1 MRLCTQDE
9 WMGARTKRRSLAQ
22 YSCDT
27 DVSHLIYEVFSMK
40 IVASH
45 TIPYNTPNG
54 YSASIYILP
63 LALVSFLI
71 LYSLPLLFLSLL
83 SSLLLSLSLSLLY
96 SSISSPLSLSFSL
109 FFLFSILS
117 PFNPSLFLS
126 LLLPLLLLLSPL
138 SSLPPSFSS
147 PLSPRSPLL
156 LSPSLPLVSLLS
168 PLSDYSL
175 SALCVGACSAYYFSE
190 C

>member
-1 MRLCTQDE
+1 
-9 WMGARTKRRSLAQ
+9 
-22 YSCDT
+22 
-27 DVSHLIYEVFSMK
+27 MK

-45 TIPYNTPNG
+45 TIPNNTLNG

-138 SSLPPSFSS
+138 SSLPPPS
-147 PLSPRSPLL
+147 P
-156 LSPSLPLVSLLS
+156 LLS
-168 PLSDYSL
+168 PLALPSFSLPLSLLSLYSL
-175 SALCVGACSAYYFSE
+175 LSLTTR
-190 C
+190 

>member
-138 SSLPPSFSS
+138 SSLSSLPPPS
-147 PLSPRSPLL
+147 P
-156 LSPSLPLVSLLS
+156 LLS
-168 PLSDYSL
+168 PLALPSFSLPLSLLSLYSL
-175 SALCVGACSAYYFSE
+175 LSLTTR
-190 C
+190 

>member
-45 TIPYNTPNG
+45 TIPNNTLNG

-138 SSLPPSFSS
+138 SSL
-147 PLSPRSPLL
+147 SPLL
-156 LSPSLPLVSLLS
+156 PPSPLLS
-168 PLSDYSL
+168 PLALPSFSLPLSLLSLYSL
-175 SALCVGACSAYYFSE
+175 LSLTTR
-190 C
+190 

>member
-54 YSASIYILP
+54 YSNSIYI
-63 LALVSFLI
+63 F
-71 LYSLPLLFLSLL
+71 FLSLSSLSSFSILFPSSSSLSSPLFSSPSLSPSSTPPSPPLSLSPSLSSSSSL
-83 SSLLLSLSLSLLY
+83 SSLLLTLPFFFLSS
-96 SSISSPLSLSFSL
+96 SL
-109 FFLFSILS
+109 FFF
-117 PFNPSLFLS
+117 FF
-126 LLLPLLLLLSPL
+126 LLSPL
-138 SSLPPSFSS
+138 SPHPS
-147 PLSPRSPLL
+147 P
-156 LSPSLPLVSLLS
+156 LLS
-168 PLSDYSL
+168 PLALPSFSLPLSLLSLYSL
-175 SALCVGACSAYYFSE
+175 LSLTTR
-190 C
+190 